1 MLLLGLGVSAAAWG
15 CQRHGRAAECGLFV
29 RTLNEQLAV
38 IETGSKG
45 WSNTDKDAIAEM
57 RTLAAQYDTLAS
69 EVGKLPLKDAR
80 LLGFSSDYR
89 VMANSAASAARKM
102 AEAIEGKDLTA
113 ATAAQ
118 TTFNEIVKRED
129 ELVARINEFCQAP

>member
-1 MLLLGLGVSAAAWG
+1 M
-15 CQRHGRAAECGLFV
+15 